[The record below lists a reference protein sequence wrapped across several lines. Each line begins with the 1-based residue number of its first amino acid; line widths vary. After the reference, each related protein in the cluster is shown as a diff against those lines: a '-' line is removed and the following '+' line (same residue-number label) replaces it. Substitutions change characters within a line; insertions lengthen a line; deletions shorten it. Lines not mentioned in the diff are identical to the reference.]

1 MQDGVLEVDG
11 QFVNVLI
18 VGSGGREHALAWKI
32 AQSTRVDSIFVSSGN
47 GGTAWDGHEG
57 DPHSIYA
64 PGSENLPISELD
76 FPALLAA
83 ARERDVKLV
92 VVGPEAP
99 LAVGIVDAFRG
110 SGIPIFGPTREA
122 ARIEGSKVFS
132 KTLMR
137 ESGVPTADFEVVT
150 RLEDAL
156 SWLERPSFD
165 VTRGLVVKADGLAAG
180 KGVIVCDTIVEA
192 RIAVEE
198 MFSGAFGGAG
208 QTVLVEER
216 LSGPEVSVL
225 AFCDGQ
231 TVALMPPARD
241 HKRIFDGDK
250 GPNTGGMG
258 AFCPVLDLEP
268 DFQQTVQRTV
278 LMPIVRA
285 MKSRGTPYRG
295 VLYAGIM
302 LTPKGLRVLEFNA
315 RFGDPETQAI
325 LPLLESDLPQILE
338 ACALGRLADI
348 APQIRWRPGACVTV
362 VVASRGYPATS
373 QKGVRIVLD
382 ANIETPSRTVFQA
395 GTSLQDGQL
404 VTNGGRV
411 LCVSAW
417 GEDFA
422 AARAL
427 AYGGISG
434 VRFDGMQFRRDIGLT

>member
-1 MQDGVLEVDG
+1 M
-11 QFVNVLI
+11 NVLI
-18 VGSGGREHALAWKI
+18 VGSGGREHAIAWKI
-32 AQSTRVDSIFVSSGN
+32 AQSPRVDSIYVASGN
-47 GGTAWDGHEG
+47 GGTVWDGHEG

-64 PGSENLPISELD
+64 PASENLPISELD

-83 ARERDVKLV
+83 ARERDVELV

-99 LAVGIVDAFRG
+99 LAAGIVDAFQG

-122 ARIEGSKVFS
+122 ARIEGSKAFS
-132 KTLMR
+132 KSLMR
-137 ESGVPTADFEVVT
+137 ESGVPTADFQVVT

-156 SWLERPSFD
+156 AWLERPTFD
-165 VTRGLVVKADGLAAG
+165 ASHGLVVKADGLAAG
-180 KGVIVCDTIVEA
+180 KGVIVCDTIPQA
-192 RIAVEE
+192 RVAVEE

-208 QTVLVEER
+208 QTVLFEER

-268 DFQQTVQRTV
+268 GFQDTVQRTV
-278 LMPIVRA
+278 LMPIVQA
-285 MKSRGTPYRG
+285 MQSRGTPYRG

-325 LPLLESDLPQILE
+325 LPLLESDLSEILE
-338 ACALGRLADI
+338 ACALGKLAEI
-348 APQIRWRPGACVTV
+348 ASSIRWRSGACVTV
-362 VVASRGYPATS
+362 VVASRGYPAS
-373 QKGVRIVLD
+373 SEKGVQIVLD
-382 ANIETPSRTVFQA
+382 ANIETPSRTVFHA
-395 GTSLQDGQL
+395 GTTVQDGQL

-411 LCVSAW
+411 LAVSAW
-417 GEDFA
+417 SENFGS
-422 AARAL
+422 ARAL
-427 AYGGISG
+427 AYDGLSG